1 MHVRYRPYNILSKQ
15 KVKIPP
21 SSFVETQIMTP
32 NSLEPKSCVQQFQ
45 ENLPNSYKERKV
57 YGSGLKQ
64 RSHFQQDLINTSES
78 KISNNQLPQCNKT
91 SD

>member
-15 KVKIPP
+15 KVKITP
-21 SSFVETQIMTP
+21 SSCVETQIMTP
-32 NSLEPKSCVQQFQ
+32 NGLEPKSCIQQFQ
-45 ENLPNSYKERKV
+45 ENLTSFYQEQKV

-64 RSHFQQDLINTSES
+64 KSHFQQDLVNTSES
-78 KISNNQLPQCNKT
+78 KNSNNQLSQSNET